1 VVEGSDRWRVVAAH
15 LSLADRDSP
24 DAQAVQHLP
33 SLEQSLALFA
43 HLGCDEGC
51 DLFIS
56 GEPGERELMV
66 GGGPLLYLV
75 SCIGDS
81 YGAYNLVDPAAG
93 RDGWLTL
100 HVGGVPSAVEAS
112 ATVGPELAER
122 AIRYFHAH
130 GGIDPQLRW
139 E

>member
-1 VVEGSDRWRVVAAH
+1 MEGSDRWRVVAAR

-24 DAQAVQHLP
+24 DAQAVRHSP
-33 SLEQSLALFA
+33 SLEQVLAMFA
-43 HLGCDEGC
+43 HLSRGEGG

-56 GEPGERELMV
+56 GEPGERELML
-66 GGGPLLYLV
+66 GGGPSLYLV
-75 SCIGDS
+75 SCIGDR

-122 AIRYFHAH
+122 AIRYFHTH
-130 GGIDPQLRW
+130 GGIDPQLQW